1 MNEILLQGVNLE
13 QLLEKIGKLLDSRLN
28 STTPQKKE
36 NQSHYLS
43 RTEVAKLLKISL
55 PTLHDWTKLK
65 WLQSYKIGNRVLY
78 KLEEVEEAIK
88 KTSIQKHKKPIQ

>member
-1 MNEILLQGVNLE
+1 MNQIILEGIKVE
-13 QLLEKIGKLLDSRLN
+13 QLLERIGELFDSRLN
-28 STTPQKKE
+28 STTPQKPE
-36 NQSHYLS
+36 NQSLYLS
-43 RTEVAKLLKISL
+43 RQEVAKLLKISL

-88 KTSIQKHKKPIQ
+88 KTAIQKHKKPIL